1 MSTPNTLK
9 LLVVILG
16 PTASGKSELAIDLAH
31 KFNGEIISADS
42 RQIYR
47 GMDIGTGKY
56 PRTETLDLKYPVS
69 SPGTKGGTAKP
80 MLIGGI
86 QHYFIDIAN
95 PDQDFT
101 LAQFKKAAINKIS
114 EIHSRNKIPFLVGG
128 TGLYISSVVDNLKI
142 PEAAPNEKLREKLE
156 KMTTLE
162 MAANLEKLDIDAYQA
177 IDKKNR
183 RRLIRALEV
192 ILSTGRTF
200 SSQKSKGTPLFDT
213 LEIGIETKREELY
226 RKIEDR
232 IDKMIKLGLEAE
244 VRNLLDKGYS
254 RRLPSMSG
262 IGYKQMIMHLNEEIT
277 FKEAI
282 RLIKRDSR
290 HYARRQMTWFRR
302 DKNIHWIKNSD
313 EAKNLIKKFLSK
325 KILE

>member
-1 MSTPNTLK
+1 MSTLK
-9 LLVVILG
+9 PLIVILG

-56 PRTETLDLKYPVS
+56 PRTETLDLKYAVS
-69 SPGTKGGTAKP
+69 SPDAKITSARP
-80 MLIGGI
+80 LLIGGI
-86 QHYFIDIAN
+86 QNYFIDIAN

-101 LAQFKKAAINKIS
+101 LAQFKKAAIYKIN
-114 EIHSRNKIPFLVGG
+114 EIHSRGKLPFLVGG
-128 TGLYISSVVDNLKI
+128 TGLYISSIVDNLKI
-142 PEAAPNEKLREKLE
+142 PKAAPNEKLREKLE
-156 KMTTLE
+156 KMTTPE
-162 MAANLEKLDIDAYQA
+162 MAANLKKLDIDAYQT

-192 ILSTGRTF
+192 ILSTGKTF
-200 SSQKSKGTPLFDT
+200 SSQKSKGKPLFDT
-213 LEIGIETKREELY
+213 LEIGIETRREELY

-232 IDKMIKLGLEAE
+232 IDKMIKLGLEEE
-244 VRNLLDKGYS
+244 VRNLLDAGYS
-254 RRLPSMSG
+254 RNLPSMSG
-262 IGYKQMIMHLNEEIT
+262 IGYKQMIMYLNEEIS

-282 RLIKRDSR
+282 RLIKRDTR
-290 HYARRQMTWFRR
+290 RYARRQMTWFRR
-302 DKNIHWIKNSD
+302 NKNIHWIKNND
-313 EAKNLIKKFLSK
+313 EAKNLIKNFLSK